1 MKKSLLLVLLTITL
15 IGCKSKS
22 VTNTKVDNKSERV
35 IKGEYS
41 ISSVTY
47 PGSDFIKMNS
57 FDIADSKCF
66 VGSKWK
72 FISNNN
78 KGNFAL
84 DNASCTSFTSPIT
97 WYMNKEGNFV
107 MKILNETKSK
117 KVLEGYILKVANLT
131 ETSFQLIDKVNVG
144 GKMVDVVYEFQRN

>member
-22 VTNTKVDNKSERV
+22 ATNTKLDMKSERT
-35 IKGEYS
+35 IKGDFTLTA
-41 ISSVTY
+41 VTY
-47 PGSDFIKMNS
+47 PGSDYIKVTS
-57 FDIADSKCF
+57 FDVADSKCF
-66 VGSKWK
+66 IGSKWK
-72 FISNNN
+72 FVANNN

-84 DNASCTSFTSPIT
+84 DNAKCTSFTSPIT

-107 MKILNETKSK
+107 MKILNETKAK
-117 KVLEGYILKVANLT
+117 KVTDGYILKVSNLT
-131 ETSFQLIDKVNVG
+131 ESSFQLVDKINVG